1 MNTNYIKTFGELEQ
15 YTQESG
21 PNIVYKHLLP
31 KGVAGN
37 NISMGLVTLE
47 GPTETE
53 INSHFDWMQ
62 AYVILSGSGT
72 VILGNEE
79 IHISEPSIVNIP
91 LNTQHGVRL
100 SACEKMQYIYV
111 NNYSCK

>member
-1 MNTNYIKTFGELEQ
+1 MNTNYIKTFEELEQ

-21 PNIVYKHLLP
+21 PNIVYKHLMP
-31 KGVAGN
+31 KGIAGN

-53 INSHFDWMQ
+53 INSHSDWMQ

-72 VILGNEE
+72 VILGNSE

-91 LNTQHGVRL
+91 LNTLHGVRL
-100 SACEKMQYIYV
+100 SAGEKMQYIYV